1 MDGQTKAY
9 LSNNGEYTTFTFG
22 GRTLTFL
29 TSKSLER
36 YTSVK
41 EWDNGYLVVM
51 AKYSTR
57 QAEEEEYIDLIPI
70 LEGYGAP
77 IYFVGDGYSL
87 IEGMDNASF
96 RHTPEMLRYQNA
108 YSVGKIAYRKLQNG
122 EFTTDEG
129 LRVEYLRKPQA
140 EREREERLEREG
152 KNE

>member
-22 GRTLTFL
+22 NRTLTFL

-70 LEGYGAP
+70 LENLYMDADAFLNP
-77 IYFVGDGYSL
+77 IRQV
-87 IEGMDNASF
+87 EV
-96 RHTPEMLRYQNA
+96 RYA
-108 YSVGKIAYRKLQNG
+108 
-122 EFTTDEG
+122 
-129 LRVEYLRKPQA
+129 
-140 EREREERLEREG
+140 
-152 KNE
+152 